1 MMGDEIIYPFLTSD
15 LQRPTEQM
23 TISAIWI
30 VTFYFILFLL
40 LCFSAP
46 QIVTLYLFIMLL
58 VKPIIYFVKVVLK
71 QLL

>member
-30 VTFYFILFLL
+30 VTFYFIFLL
-40 LCFSAP
+40 SCFSAP

>member
-30 VTFYFILFLL
+30 VTFYFIFLL
-40 LCFSAP
+40 
-46 QIVTLYLFIMLL
+46 
-58 VKPIIYFVKVVLK
+58 
-71 QLL
+71 